1 MSDRFTPIPAGQ
13 LAQWIFHE
21 LDNRGSIFGIPTEL
35 FHDPYKSPYSLKR
48 YGCVLETPV
57 GVAAGPHT
65 QLAQNLVV
73 AWLCGARFLEL
84 KTVQTLDEL
93 DVSKPCIDA
102 DDATFN
108 CEWSQELRLDE
119 SFAEYLKAWVL
130 IHALRDRLGWA
141 DRGEGPG
148 FLFNMSLGYNME
160 GILQPNVQR
169 FLARMDD
176 ASEDLSAMV
185 DAVAEYYPEVRE
197 LDIGARLSDNVTLS
211 TMHGCPPDEI
221 ERIARYLI
229 EERGLHTSVKLNPT
243 LLGPERLREILN
255 TECGFSDIEVPDE
268 AFAHDLKYPDAMA
281 MIGRLREAATSRG
294 VDFGLKLTNTLEVVN
309 HRPVFPAG
317 QKMMYM
323 SGRALHPLTINLADR
338 LQRDLGAGLD
348 ISLSGG
354 ADAFNLDSILACGL
368 APVTVCTDLLK
379 PGGYTRLPQYLERL
393 GERMQALGAR
403 SLNALVIRVALEAE
417 SDSELLVAAIG
428 RQAELQGAPL
438 SGAQA
443 HDLLDQMSAHVDVQ
457 SPFAAA
463 DPKVTDP
470 DVGVAPS
477 MRRAAEQVVT
487 RALGVVNQA
496 RYAREVVTQA
506 RYHAPAR
513 PMQTKGDR
521 PLDWFD
527 CISAPCQEAC
537 PAHQEVPDYLH
548 LVAQDR
554 CPEAL
559 EVIRRTNQMPHV
571 TGAVCDHPCVSRCV
585 RNHYD
590 DPLAIRQLKRF
601 AATHGG
607 QGRPT
612 PRQKPNGDSVG
623 VVGAGP
629 AGLTAACLLRRHG
642 YEVVVYEAKPDPA
655 GMVSSVIPSFRL
667 ADAEIAKDVEH
678 MVGVG
683 VELRCGQVVG
693 RDVTFDALR
702 AEHRTLVLAVGA
714 QKGRLMGI
722 DGEELGGVADGLTFL
737 GDVRAGREVD
747 LGGHVVIVGGGN
759 AAMDAA
765 RTAWRAAPEAEVTV
779 VYRRTRAQMP
789 ADPEELKALSEE
801 GVVLKEL
808 VNPVRVVEG
817 SAGRVGE
824 LECVRMELSEPD
836 RSGRPRPVPVEGS
849 EHRIACSAL
858 IVCVSQAADLDFVDG
873 AGIDLTKWGTIIT
886 DSATGATSLEEV
898 YAAGD
903 AVRGP
908 ATVIKA
914 VADGRRVAEAI
925 LKSHGRWVE
934 PSKSSVPKAANAVA
948 LLRRRAVRQY
958 REPEPE
964 LAVAERRNFEPV
976 TPVLTVEA
984 ARLEAE
990 RCLKCNE
997 MCSLCVTVCPN
1008 RANQTY
1014 ERMPFETRLASVR
1027 IEGSEAKITGL
1038 RPYRVAQRWQIVNV
1052 ANFCNECGNCE
1063 TFCPSAGA
1071 PYRDKP
1077 RLHLDRASYDAESDR
1092 AVFVERLANG
1102 LKMFA
1107 KVDGQEHRLSI
1118 ANGEIR
1124 YRSPQLRA
1132 TVEQSTRRLIG
1143 VCPGDEASE
1152 GAELD
1157 LEMCARLYVL
1167 CNGIMRSLGHLVP

>member
-1 MSDRFTPIPAGQ
+1 MSDRFTPIPTGQ
-13 LAQWIFHE
+13 LAQWIFRE
-21 LDNRGSIFGIPTEL
+21 MDNRGSILGIPTEL
-35 FHDPYKSPYSLKR
+35 FHDPDKSPYSLKR

-102 DDATFN
+102 DDSTFN

-119 SFAEYLKAWVL
+119 SFAEYLKAWVI
-130 IHALRDRLGWA
+130 IHALRHRLDWMDRS
-141 DRGEGPG
+141 EGPG
-148 FLFNMSLGYNME
+148 FLFNMSVGYNME
-160 GILQPNVQR
+160 GIRQPNVQR

-176 ASEDLSAMV
+176 ASEDLPGVV
-185 DAVAEYYPEVRE
+185 DAVAEHYPEVRE

-229 EERGLHTSVKLNPT
+229 EERGLHTNVKINPT
-243 LLGPERLREILN
+243 LLGPERLREILH
-255 TECGFSDIEVPDE
+255 TVCGFSDIVVPDE
-268 AFAHDLKYPDAMA
+268 AFEHDLKYPDAMA

-294 VDFGLKLTNTLEVVN
+294 VDFGLKLTNTLEVAN

-317 QKMMYM
+317 EKMMYM
-323 SGRALHPLTINLADR
+323 SGRGLHPLTISLADR
-338 LQRDLGAGLD
+338 VQQDLGAGVD

-354 ADAFNLDSILACGL
+354 ADAFNLEAILACGM

-379 PGGYTRLPQYLERL
+379 PGGYSRLPQYLDRL

-403 SLNALVIRVALEAE
+403 SLDALVVRSALEAE
-417 SDSELLVAAIG
+417 SDSETLVAAIG
-428 RQAELQGAPL
+428 RQSELQDVPL
-438 SGAQA
+438 SAGEA
-443 HDLLDQMSAHVDVQ
+443 HDLLDEMLAHVDVQ
-457 SPFAAA
+457 SPFAAL
-463 DPKVTDP
+463 DPE
-470 DVGVAPS
+470 VGVAPS
-477 MRRAAEQVVT
+477 ISRAAEQVAT
-487 RALGVVNQA
+487 RAFRLVNQA

-506 RYHAPAR
+506 RYHALGR
-513 PMQTKGDR
+513 PVQTKGDR

-548 LVAQDR
+548 LVAQERD
-554 CPEAL
+554 PEAL
-559 EVIRRTNQMPHV
+559 EVIRRTNQLPHV

-590 DPLAIRQLKRF
+590 DPVAIRQIKRF
-601 AATHGG
+601 AAAHGG
-607 QGRPT
+607 EGRPT
-612 PRQKPNGDSVG
+612 PRLNPNGDSVG

-667 ADAEIAKDVEH
+667 ADAEIAKDVER
-678 MVGVG
+678 MLAVG

-693 RDVTFDALR
+693 RDVTLDSLR

-747 LGGHVVIVGGGN
+747 LGAHVVIVGGGN

-779 VYRRTRAQMP
+779 VYRRTRAEMP
-789 ADPEELKALSEE
+789 ADPEEIEALAAE
-801 GVVLKEL
+801 GIALMEL
-808 VNPVRVVEG
+808 TNPVRVVGGKE
-817 SAGRVGE
+817 GRVAE
-824 LECVRMELSEPD
+824 LELVRMELSEPD

-849 EHRIACSAL
+849 EHRLACSAL
-858 IVCVSQAADLDFVDG
+858 IVCVSQAADLGFCDG
-873 AGIDLTKWGTIIT
+873 AGLESTKWGTLIT
-886 DSATGATSLEEV
+886 DAATGATSLEEV

-903 AVRGP
+903 VVRGP

-914 VADGRRVAEAI
+914 VADGQRVAEAI
-925 LKSHGRWVE
+925 LKSHGRWVK
-934 PSKSSVPKAANAVA
+934 PAKNGVPKAANAVA
-948 LLRRRAVRQY
+948 LLRRRALRQY

-964 LAVAERRNFEPV
+964 LAVDERRNFAPV
-976 TPVLTVEA
+976 NPVLSDEA
-984 ARLEAE
+984 ARREAE

-1014 ERMPFETRLASVR
+1014 ERMPFETRLASVK

-1038 RPYRVAQRWQIVNV
+1038 RQFRVAQRWQIVNV

-1063 TFCPSAGA
+1063 TFCPTSGA

-1092 AVFVERLANG
+1092 AVFVERLENG

-1143 VCPGDEASE
+1143 VCPGDAASE